1 MATHSLLFKAGPGA
15 YEDLKRRGFAEE
27 RIGTIAGASGGAK
40 WLSLSQLDRVIVSR
54 ILPKL
59 TGPVHLIGSSI
70 GAWRFI
76 CYAQASP
83 LEAIERFERLYLDQS
98 YSSKPD
104 AAEISRVGREM
115 ILKILGDGGIEEIVS
130 HANLRLNIMTVLCRR
145 ITATD
150 IRPLLAAGLLAAI
163 AANAV
168 SRRSLGLFFSRA
180 LFFDRRDLPPFFNA
194 SGFPLQRIRLTA
206 DNLVDAVV
214 ASGSIPMVM
223 RGVRDIHGA
232 PHGTYRDGGIID
244 YHLDIQTSDP
254 DRLTLYPHFFDWL
267 KPGWFDRQ
275 LPWRRLDPQHTDRTI
290 VVCPS
295 SEFISRLPNGKVP
308 DRTDFVNFTTEE
320 RLRIWKQAVDQCRE
334 LADELNDVLD
344 KGQLAARVQ
353 PL

>member
-15 YEDLKRRGFAEE
+15 YEDIKRRGFAEE

-70 GAWRFI
+70 GAWRFS

-98 YSSKPD
+98 YSSTPD

-115 ILKILGDGGIEEIVS
+115 ILKILGDGGVEEIVS
-130 HANLRLNIMTVLCRR
+130 HTNLRLNIMTVLCRR

-150 IRPLLAAGLLAAI
+150 FRPLLAAGLLAAI

-275 LPWRRLDPQHTDRTI
+275 LPWRRLDPLHTNRTI

-295 SEFISRLPNGKVP
+295 SEFISQLPNGKVP
-308 DRTDFVNFTTEE
+308 DRTDFVNFTAEE
-320 RLRIWKQAVDQCRE
+320 RLRMWKQAVDQCRE

-344 KGQLAARVQ
+344 KDQLAARVQ
-353 PL
+353 PM